1 MKWYYWLVII
11 GFLVIMYVMMIS
23 RQKKQEKQMQELMKS
38 FKVGDKVFTQIGV
51 YGKIKRIYNSSY
63 GRVCVLEIDDK
74 NKVEIE
80 LDMRCIAGIDE
91 KVLMPDEPEEDKTP
105 ETKKEEVPTTKPVE
119 DDKTT
124 ATEENKQTKKSK
136 KSKQN

>member
-1 MKWYYWLVII
+1 MKWYYWAVII

-63 GRVCVLEIDDK
+63 GKVCVLEIDDK

-91 KVLMPDEPEEDKTP
+91 KVPMPDEPEESKVP
-105 ETKKEEVPTTKPVE
+105 ETKKEEPTTKNIEE
-119 DDKTT
+119 DKST
-124 ATEENKQTKKSK
+124 ATEEKKQIKKSK